1 MAAFTLSRST
11 RIQAP
16 VARIHALLDDFHQ
29 WQRWSPWE
37 GVDPKLERVYSGPAA
52 GVGSTYHWSGNKK
65 AGEGEMRM
73 TESSTS
79 RVAVDLDF
87 LKPFK
92 ASNVTTFDLAPSG
105 DGTDVM
111 WTMTGTRSAL
121 MGVLGTL
128 FFDKA
133 IGGDFEK
140 GLAAL
145 KREAEA
151 GHAAS

>member
-1 MAAFTLSRST
+1 MADFSLSRSA

-16 VARIHALLDDFHQ
+16 PERIHALLDDFHQ

-37 GVDPKLERVYSGPAA
+37 GLDPDLERTFSGPAA

-73 TESSTS
+73 TESSLS

-105 DGTDVM
+105 DGTEVT
-111 WTMTGTRSAL
+111 WTMTGQRSAVMGL
-121 MGVLGTL
+121 MGKL

-133 IGGDFEK
+133 IAGDFDK
-140 GLAAL
+140 GLAGL
-145 KREAEA
+145 KREAERP
-151 GHAAS
+151 AA